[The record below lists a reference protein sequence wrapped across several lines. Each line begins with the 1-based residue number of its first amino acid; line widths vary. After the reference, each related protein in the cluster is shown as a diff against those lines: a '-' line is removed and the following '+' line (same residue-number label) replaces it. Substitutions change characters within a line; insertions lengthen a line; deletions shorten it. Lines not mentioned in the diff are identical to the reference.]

1 MPNKSTRVLVVEDE
15 IFVQQLIADGLRN
28 AGYQVEAATDIN
40 SAIEIVER
48 FDPHVVMTDL
58 DFGGGPDGADLLN
71 KVHEEKPW
79 IGMIVLTAHASPELA
94 VRANSRIPSQAI
106 YLVKSELAS
115 LEQLYKTVNESLSN
129 SKVYYNPIVNSEGK
143 FVLSASQCEILKY
156 MAEGLS
162 NAGIAEK
169 KNVSLRATESL
180 IQRTFQALEIKND
193 PNFNSRIIAVRLWQ
207 QGKVVVG

>member
-1 MPNKSTRVLVVEDE
+1 
-15 IFVQQLIADGLRN
+15 
-28 AGYQVEAATDIN
+28 
-40 SAIEIVER
+40 
-48 FDPHVVMTDL
+48 
-58 DFGGGPDGADLLN
+58 
-71 KVHEEKPW
+71 
-79 IGMIVLTAHASPELA
+79 
-94 VRANSRIPSQAI
+94 
-106 YLVKSELAS
+106 
-115 LEQLYKTVNESLSN
+115 
-129 SKVYYNPIVNSEGK
+129 
-143 FVLSASQCEILKY
+143 